1 MPRSPRPVVPW
12 WKYPILAMGV
22 LYHLWYYTL
31 MLWSIIGL
39 FVPLFRSSRKV
50 ESFPR
55 FYRFARLWAA
65 WILNGMGLFRKVT
78 YETRVPWD
86 RPYIVV
92 ANHSSELDVMMCY
105 RIVKSPTV
113 FIGKAELAKIP
124 LFGFFFRRSSIPV
137 DRNSLSSK
145 RQVMEKAAR
154 RLERG
159 SGLCIYPEGGIPK
172 DPSVVL
178 APFKNGAFKL
188 AIESGTPI
196 LPITF
201 ANNRLHFPDFFQGG
215 GPGLLRA
222 HVHAPIEVTGMTLA
236 DQDALSER
244 VYTVLL
250 NQLKAFGRTP

>member
-1 MPRSPRPVVPW
+1 MPRTPTPTPIWR
-12 WKYPILAMGV
+12 YPLVFFGIF
-22 LYHLWYYTL
+22 YHIWYYIL
-31 MLWSIIGL
+31 MLFCIIGL
-39 FVPLFRSSRKV
+39 FLPLFWHSRRA

-65 WILNGMGLFRKVT
+65 WILNGMGLLRKVT
-78 YETRVPWD
+78 YETRIPWD

-92 ANHSSELDVMMCY
+92 ANHSSEVDVMMCY
-105 RIVKSPTV
+105 RIVKSPTI

-137 DRNSLSSK
+137 DRTSLSSK

-154 RLERG
+154 ELNRG

-172 DPSVVL
+172 DPSVL
-178 APFKNGAFKL
+178 LGPFKSGAFKL
-188 AIESGTPI
+188 AIESGTQI

-201 ANNRLHFPDFFQGG
+201 ANNRLHFPTFFRGG

-222 HVHAPIEVTGMTLA
+222 HVHAPIDVAGMPLA
-236 DQDALSER
+236 DQAALQER
-244 VYTVLL
+244 VYAVLL
-250 NQLKAFGRTP
+250 AQLKAFGRKS